1 MYKPNRNGVGPSGSR
16 GRGLSYSSSNRGRSN
31 SRGSRKQS
39 IDPRRF
45 IKAAQPIT
53 AVDYVADNMFND
65 FDIHELLKTNIAAR
79 GYKAPSHIQ
88 DKSIPVGL
96 QGKDVI
102 GIANT
107 GTGKTAAFSI
117 PLLNKMLSSPK
128 SRALIIAP
136 TRELA
141 MQIESEIRLFAK
153 GSGLMGALLIG
164 GMPIQRQFRE
174 LREKPNI
181 VIGTPGRIKDHVK
194 RGELA
199 LHTFDIIVLDE
210 VDRMVDMGFIDDIRY
225 LLNELPKERQSLF
238 FSATLDA
245 NLRSLI
251 ESFMR
256 DPVMISVKTG
266 DTSDNVEQ
274 NVVYFQGTGQ
284 KIDMLHDILIKP
296 DVSKVLIFSET
307 KRNVERLS
315 TNLVERGFKADAL
328 HGDKSQSQ
336 RLRALKSF
344 RDNNVNILVATDVA
358 ARGID
363 VSDITHVINFDI
375 PNTYD
380 DYTHR
385 VGRAGRG
392 SNTGFAL
399 TFVEQSAVSNYGRY

>member
-1 MYKPNRNGVGPSGSR
+1 
-16 GRGLSYSSSNRGRSN
+16 
-31 SRGSRKQS
+31 
-39 IDPRRF
+39 
-45 IKAAQPIT
+45 
-53 AVDYVADNMFND
+53 
-65 FDIHELLKTNIAAR
+65 
-79 GYKAPSHIQ
+79 
-88 DKSIPVGL
+88 
-96 QGKDVI
+96 
-102 GIANT
+102 
-107 GTGKTAAFSI
+107 
-117 PLLNKMLSSPK
+117 
-128 SRALIIAP
+128 
-136 TRELA
+136 
-141 MQIESEIRLFAK
+141 
-153 GSGLMGALLIG
+153 
-164 GMPIQRQFRE
+164 
-174 LREKPNI
+174 
-181 VIGTPGRIKDHVK
+181 
-194 RGELA
+194 
-199 LHTFDIIVLDE
+199 
-210 VDRMVDMGFIDDIRY
+210 
-225 LLNELPKERQSLF
+225 
-238 FSATLDA
+238 
-245 NLRSLI
+245 
-251 ESFMR
+251 
-256 DPVMISVKTG
+256 MISVKTG

-363 VSDITHVINFDI
+363 VADITHVINFDI